1 MTAPTQGK
9 EWGAASAPRGPF
21 PRASSPFPSL
31 LSRRRSLRA
40 PRRTR
45 PPAPCAGARQP
56 LPTCEIG
63 TSSSPDRA
71 LPARPA
77 PGSPARGGLANA
89 GGREDPKS
97 SRAGGGEEEDGA
109 FLGATAPSR
118 AAPASGDPLG
128 EAAGVFAPSDPGST
142 ASQGYP
148 RGWSEEGGRDP
159 APQGSEGK
167 KDELWV
173 RRLRGSLGS
182 GPLWGREVKD
192 LRGRK
197 ARGQSQGTRSEF
209 SPKAPR
215 GSPARGGVC
224 VCAHVCVCPRVS
236 ACVCKVDKGVR
247 LPRGRCEGT
256 SRFSSVRGGDLVPE
270 TGKLNWRG
278 VHGRPQLS
286 CARSHFI
293 SPNCFLSFPFLFSFL
308 RLVAHAMS
316 RYRLC
321 TGCSL
326 DLNAVAV
333 RWLPHPGKARKPWRP
348 RDREPSQTSFMLM
361 NAHWGRTY
369 REGAGVG

>member
-1 MTAPTQGK
+1 M
-9 EWGAASAPRGPF
+9 
-21 PRASSPFPSL
+21 L
-31 LSRRRSLRA
+31 
-40 PRRTR
+40 
-45 PPAPCAGARQP
+45 GARQP
-56 LPTCEIG
+56 LATCEIG

-182 GPLWGREVKD
+182 GPLWGREVND

-293 SPNCFLSFPFLFSFL
+293 SPNCFLSFPFLFFFFKVSSSRNEQVQALHWMLFGSECSSCE
-308 RLVAHAMS
+308 VASPS
-316 RYRLC
+316 RQSAQTLAAKGPGAQPDQFYANERSLGEDLPRGGGSGVTCQFRGRNGHFTLFHSSALC
-321 TGCSL
+321 L
-326 DLNAVAV
+326 PFAVE
-333 RWLPHPGKARKPWRP
+333 GKVQLS
-348 RDREPSQTSFMLM
+348 EES
-361 NAHWGRTY
+361 
-369 REGAGVG
+369 E